1 MERLNFMAKSIT
13 PDELEREY
21 GQCIRRE
28 KDRYREWAKTRQS
41 AFETYQ
47 VLHFDAEAEEAR
59 EREHST
65 SWLTDRGRGAAAIRR
80 CGKVTRP
87 QDDPD
92 TREKRIDR
100 AKHLVMRKAPECLKT
115 FWLILKNGK
124 NRKESI
130 WQLMKDKASKRPA
143 NGRPRRCAIGTT

>member
-1 MERLNFMAKSIT
+1 MKRKPIT

-21 GQCIRRE
+21 KRCLARE
-28 KDRYREWAKTRQS
+28 RDRYREWAKTKQG

-59 EREHST
+59 ERENST
-65 SWLTDRGRGAAAIRR
+65 SWLSDHGRRAAAIRR
-80 CGKVTRP
+80 CGKIARP
-87 QDDPD
+87 QDDPA
-92 TREKRIDR
+92 TRQKRIDR
-100 AKHLVMRKAPECLKT
+100 AKHLVMRKAPECLQT

-130 WQLMKDKASKRPA
+130 WQLAQKTQSK
-143 NGRPRRCAIGTT
+143 

>member
-1 MERLNFMAKSIT
+1 MDS
-13 PDELEREY
+13 PEY
-21 GQCIRRE
+21 KRCIARE
-28 KDRYREWAKTRQS
+28 KDRYREWAKTRQG

-65 SWLTDRGRGAAAIRR
+65 SWLSDRGRGAAAIRR
-80 CGKVTRP
+80 RGKVARP

-92 TREKRIDR
+92 TRKKRIDR
-100 AKHLVMRKAPECLKT
+100 AKHLVMRKAPECLET
-115 FWLILKNGK
+115 FWLILRNGK

-130 WQLMKDKASKRPA
+130 WQLMKGKASKRPA
-143 NGRPRRCAIGTT
+143 NGMPQSTAIGTT

>member
-1 MERLNFMAKSIT
+1 MAKAIT

-21 GQCIRRE
+21 KRCIARE
-28 KDRYREWAKTRQS
+28 KDRYRENAKTRQG

-65 SWLTDRGRGAAAIRR
+65 SWLSDRGRGAAVIRR
-80 CGKVTRP
+80 CGMVARP

-92 TREKRIDR
+92 TRKKRIDR
-100 AKHLVMRKAPECLKT
+100 AKHLVMRKAPECLET
-115 FWLILKNGK
+115 FWLIIRNGK

-130 WQLMKDKASKRPA
+130 WQLMKGKASKRPA

>member
-1 MERLNFMAKSIT
+1 MDS
-13 PDELEREY
+13 PEY
-21 GQCIRRE
+21 KRCIARE
-28 KDRYREWAKTRQS
+28 KDRYREWAKTRQG

-65 SWLTDRGRGAAAIRR
+65 SWLSDRGRGAAVIRR
-80 CGKVTRP
+80 CGKVARP

-92 TREKRIDR
+92 TRKKRIDR
-100 AKHLVMRKAPECLKT
+100 AKHLVMRKAPECLET
-115 FWLILKNGK
+115 FWLIIRNGK

-130 WQLMKDKASKRPA
+130 WQLMKGKASKRPA

>member
-1 MERLNFMAKSIT
+1 MD
-13 PDELEREY
+13 DEYKRCIAREN
-21 GQCIRRE
+21 
-28 KDRYREWAKTRQS
+28 DRYREWAKTRQG

-47 VLHFDAEAEEAR
+47 VMHFDAEAEEAR

-65 SWLTDRGRGAAAIRR
+65 SWLSDRGRGAAAIRR
-80 CGKVTRP
+80 CGKVVRP
-87 QDDPD
+87 QDDLN
-92 TREKRIDR
+92 TRKKRIDR
-100 AKHLVMRKAPECLKT
+100 AKHRIMRKAPECLET

-130 WQLMKDKASKRPA
+130 WQLMKNKTSKGPA

>member
-1 MERLNFMAKSIT
+1 MKRKPIT

-21 GQCIRRE
+21 KRCLARE
-28 KDRYREWAKTRQS
+28 RDRYREWAKTKQG

-59 EREHST
+59 ERENST
-65 SWLTDRGRGAAAIRR
+65 SWLSDRGRSAAAIRR
-80 CGKVTRP
+80 CGKIARP
-87 QDDPD
+87 QDDPA
-92 TREKRIDR
+92 TRQKRIDR
-100 AKHLVMRKAPECLKT
+100 AKHLVMRKAPECLQT

-130 WQLMKDKASKRPA
+130 WQLAQKTQSK
-143 NGRPRRCAIGTT
+143 

>member
-1 MERLNFMAKSIT
+1 MDS
-13 PDELEREY
+13 PEY
-21 GQCIRRE
+21 KRCIARE
-28 KDRYREWAKTRQS
+28 KDRYREWAKTRQG

-65 SWLTDRGRGAAAIRR
+65 SWLSDRGRGAAVIRR
-80 CGKVTRP
+80 CGRVARP

-92 TREKRIDR
+92 TRKKRIDR
-100 AKHLVMRKAPECLKT
+100 AKHLVMRKAPECLET
-115 FWLILKNGK
+115 FWLIIRNGK

-130 WQLMKDKASKRPA
+130 WQLMKGKASKRPA

>member
-1 MERLNFMAKSIT
+1 MAKAIT

-21 GQCIRRE
+21 KRCIARE
-28 KDRYREWAKTRQS
+28 KDRYRENAKTRQG

-65 SWLTDRGRGAAAIRR
+65 SWLSDRGRGAAVIRR
-80 CGKVTRP
+80 CGKVARP

-92 TREKRIDR
+92 TRKKRIDR
-100 AKHLVMRKAPECLKT
+100 AKHLVMRKAPECLET
-115 FWLILKNGK
+115 FWLIIRNGK

-130 WQLMKDKASKRPA
+130 WQLMKGKASKRPA

>member
-1 MERLNFMAKSIT
+1 MKRKPIT

-21 GQCIRRE
+21 KRCLARE
-28 KDRYREWAKTRQS
+28 RDRYREWAKTKQG

-59 EREHST
+59 ERENST
-65 SWLTDRGRGAAAIRR
+65 SWLSDHGRSAAAIRR
-80 CGKVTRP
+80 CGKIARP
-87 QDDPD
+87 QDDPA
-92 TREKRIDR
+92 TRQKRIDR
-100 AKHLVMRKAPECLKT
+100 AKHLVMRKAPECLQT

-130 WQLMKDKASKRPA
+130 WQLAQKTQSK
-143 NGRPRRCAIGTT
+143 

>member
-1 MERLNFMAKSIT
+1 MAKSIT

-21 GQCIRRE
+21 GQCLRRE
-28 KDRYREWAKTRQS
+28 RKRYRENAKTRQG

-65 SWLTDRGRGAAAIRR
+65 SWLSDRGRGAAVIRR
-80 CGKVTRP
+80 FGNIARP

-92 TREKRIDR
+92 TRKKRIDR

-115 FWLILKNGK
+115 FWLILKNVK

-130 WQLMKDKASKRPA
+130 WQLMKETMSKRPE
-143 NGRPRRCAIGTT
+143 NGMRQGHSIGTT

>member
-1 MERLNFMAKSIT
+1 MDSPEYRHCIDMER
-13 PDELEREY
+13 
-21 GQCIRRE
+21 
-28 KDRYREWAKTRQS
+28 DRYREWAKTRQG

-65 SWLTDRGRGAAAIRR
+65 SWLSDRGRGAAVIRR
-80 CGKVTRP
+80 CGKVARP

-92 TREKRIDR
+92 TRRKRIDR
-100 AKHLVMRKAPECLKT
+100 AKHLVMRKVPECLET

-130 WQLMKDKASKRPA
+130 WQLMKSKASKRPA

>member
-1 MERLNFMAKSIT
+1 MAKAIT

-21 GQCIRRE
+21 KRCIARE
-28 KDRYREWAKTRQS
+28 KDRYRENAKTRQG

-65 SWLTDRGRGAAAIRR
+65 SWLSDRGRGAATIRR
-80 CGKVTRP
+80 FGKVARP

-92 TREKRIDR
+92 TRKKRIDR
-100 AKHLVMRKAPECLKT
+100 AKHLVMRKAPECLET
-115 FWLILKNGK
+115 FWLILRNGK

-130 WQLMKDKASKRPA
+130 WQLMKGKASK
-143 NGRPRRCAIGTT
+143 